1 MPGLVDIV
9 ALRETFP
16 IRGVMIT
23 VRGLSI
29 TTIGRCLAESD
40 ELAKFWAQRK
50 FDGASLLSSLPNTI
64 ARIVATSIID
74 EAPGPTSGFE
84 NGDAVELVEVPALR
98 QSAADRERA
107 ISMNMLA
114 FDELIADDQ
123 LTLVE
128 AVIRVSF
135 PGGLTPFGV
144 RVRKLAGFEGPMAA
158 GLLDR
163 LVRYGKAQGGSSP
176 QESTNSS
183 ADTGISAPT

>member
-9 ALRETFP
+9 ALRETIT
-16 IRGVMIT
+16 IREASIT

-50 FDGASLLSSLPNTI
+50 FDGLSLLSTLPITVS
-64 ARIVATSIID
+64 RIVATSIID
-74 EAPGPTSGFE
+74 EPPQSEPASMAGFGE
-84 NGDAVELVEVPALR
+84 VEVVQTLEKEKR
-98 QSAADRERA
+98 SREHM

-114 FDELIADDQ
+114 FDELNADDQ

-135 PGGLTPFGV
+135 PGGISPFAA
-144 RVRKLAGFEGPMAA
+144 RVRKLAGLEEKPGGSLFARFGKGP
-158 GLLDR
+158 D
-163 LVRYGKAQGGSSP
+163 GSSP
-176 QESTNSS
+176 QGSTNLS
-183 ADTGISAPT
+183 ADMDTSAPT